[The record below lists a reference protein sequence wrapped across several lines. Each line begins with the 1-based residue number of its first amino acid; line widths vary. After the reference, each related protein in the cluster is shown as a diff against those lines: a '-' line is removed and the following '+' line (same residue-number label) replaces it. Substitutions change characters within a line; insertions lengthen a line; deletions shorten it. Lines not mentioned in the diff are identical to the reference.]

1 MVGFFGVADKKIK
14 IVKGYVL
21 EAHASLCL
29 SGGGGRDRIGTNG
42 TSK

>member
-1 MVGFFGVADKKIK
+1 MIKK
-14 IVKGYVL
+14 IVKGYGHFV
-21 EAHASLCL
+21 HTFLCL